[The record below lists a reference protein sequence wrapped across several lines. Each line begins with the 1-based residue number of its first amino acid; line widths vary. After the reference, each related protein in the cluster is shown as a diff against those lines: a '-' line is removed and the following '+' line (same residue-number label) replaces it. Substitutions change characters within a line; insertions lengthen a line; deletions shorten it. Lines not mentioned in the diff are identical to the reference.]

1 MEDAIEQMK
10 RIQLR
15 IGASIDNSINKD
27 KSLNQNSQIVGGDG
41 IDVKTDGNKISIS
54 QSQK

>member
-1 MEDAIEQMK
+1 MEDVIEQMK

-15 IGASIDNSINKD
+15 IGTSIDNSINKD
-27 KSLNQNSQIVGGDG
+27 KSSSQSNQIIGGEG